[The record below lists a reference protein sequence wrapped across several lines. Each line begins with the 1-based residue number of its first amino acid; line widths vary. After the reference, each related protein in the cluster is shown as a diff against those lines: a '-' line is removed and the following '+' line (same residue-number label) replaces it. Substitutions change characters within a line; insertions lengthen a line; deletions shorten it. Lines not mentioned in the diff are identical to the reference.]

1 MKEIRMRGISME
13 AGSARISSE
22 YTRENIIFASVSGK
36 YHSQIFAS
44 VFSFLCFKSERLRFP
59 LWLTDIK

>member
-1 MKEIRMRGISME
+1 ME
-13 AGSARISSE
+13 AGSARISSEE

-36 YHSQIFAS
+36 YHGWIFAS
-44 VFSFLCFKSERLRFP
+44 VFSLLFYVLNRKRLRFP

>member
-1 MKEIRMRGISME
+1 MKGMRMRGICME

-44 VFSFLCFKSERLRFP
+44 VFSLLFYVLNRNA
-59 LWLTDIK
+59 

>member
-1 MKEIRMRGISME
+1 MKGIRMRGISME
-13 AGSARISSE
+13 AGSARIS